1 MEFEEN
7 ELIQMINDNDE
18 DVKDALYEKYS
29 YIVEVILTKY
39 NRSIYGLKL
48 DYNEIR
54 QEAFLAF
61 TNALVNYN
69 EEKDTSLATFIS
81 MVVERRI
88 ISCIRNNRTKKSMLA
103 QKSLSLEF
111 ENKNE
116 VELLNKIADV
126 KYEPSHMIEKDEN
139 CKTLNEK
146 ITSSLSPFEK
156 DVYNL
161 MINNFNYIEIAQILQ
176 KDSKS
181 IDNCIQRLR
190 KKIKDLVDTN
200 QNMW

>member
-111 ENKNE
+111 
-116 VELLNKIADV
+116 
-126 KYEPSHMIEKDEN
+126 
-139 CKTLNEK
+139 
-146 ITSSLSPFEK
+146 
-156 DVYNL
+156 
-161 MINNFNYIEIAQILQ
+161 
-176 KDSKS
+176 
-181 IDNCIQRLR
+181 
-190 KKIKDLVDTN
+190 
-200 QNMW
+200 

>member
-18 DVKDALYEKYS
+18 DVKDALFEKYS
-29 YIVEVILTKY
+29 YIVEIILAKY
-39 NRSIYGLKL
+39 NHSIYGLKL

-54 QEAFLAF
+54 QEAYLAF
-61 TNALVNYN
+61 TNALVCYN

-81 MVVERRI
+81 MVVERKVL
-88 ISCIRNNRTKKSMLA
+88 SYIRNKKTKKSLFE
-103 QKSLSLEF
+103 KSALSLEL

-116 VELLNKIADV
+116 LDLLAKIGDI
-126 KYEPSHMIEKDEN
+126 KYEPSYILEKDEN
-139 CKTLNEK
+139 CKNLIEK
-146 ITSSLSPFEK
+146 INSSLSPFEK

-161 MINNFNYIEIAQILQ
+161 LINNFNYCEIAQILK
-176 KDSKS
+176 KDVKS

-190 KKIKDLVDTN
+190 KKIKEILDTN
-200 QNMW
+200 KIM

>member
-54 QEAFLAF
+54 QEAFLGF

-69 EEKDTSLATFIS
+69 EEKDTSLTTFIS

-161 MINNFNYIEIAQILQ
+161 MINNFNYVEIAQILQ

-200 QNMW
+200 QNM

>member
-39 NRSIYGLKL
+39 NRLIYGLKL

-111 ENKNE
+111 ENENE

-161 MINNFNYIEIAQILQ
+161 MINNFNYVEIAQILQ

-190 KKIKDLVDTN
+190 KKIKDLVDTT
-200 QNMW
+200 QNM

>member
-54 QEAFLAF
+54 QEAFLGF

-69 EEKDTSLATFIS
+69 EEKDTSLTTFIS

-161 MINNFNYIEIAQILQ
+161 MINNFNYVEIAQILQ

>member
-39 NRSIYGLKL
+39 KRSIYGLKL
-48 DYNEIR
+48 DYKEIR

-88 ISCIRNNRTKKSMLA
+88 ISCIRNNRTKKSIIA

-111 ENKNE
+111 ENDNE

-139 CKTLNEK
+139 YKTLNEK

-161 MINNFNYIEIAQILQ
+161 MINNFNYIEIGKILQ

>member
-88 ISCIRNNRTKKSMLA
+88 ISCIRNNRTKKSIIA

-111 ENKNE
+111 ENDNE

-126 KYEPSHMIEKDEN
+126 KYEQSHMIEKDEN
-139 CKTLNEK
+139 YKTLNEK

-161 MINNFNYIEIAQILQ
+161 MINNFNYIEIGKILQ

>member
-88 ISCIRNNRTKKSMLA
+88 ISCIRNNRTKKSMVA

-126 KYEPSHMIEKDEN
+126 KYEPSHMIEKDW
-139 CKTLNEK
+139 
-146 ITSSLSPFEK
+146 
-156 DVYNL
+156 
-161 MINNFNYIEIAQILQ
+161 M
-176 KDSKS
+176 
-181 IDNCIQRLR
+181 
-190 KKIKDLVDTN
+190 KK
-200 QNMW
+200 

>member
-126 KYEPSHMIEKDEN
+126 KYEPSHMIEKNEN
-139 CKTLNEK
+139 CKTLYEK

-161 MINNFNYIEIAQILQ
+161 MINNFNYVEIGKILQ

-190 KKIKDLVDTN
+190 KKIKDLVDTT
-200 QNMW
+200 QNM

>member
-126 KYEPSHMIEKDEN
+126 KYEPSHMIEKNEN

-161 MINNFNYIEIAQILQ
+161 MINNFNYVEIGEILQ

>member
-39 NRSIYGLKL
+39 KRSIYGLKL
-48 DYNEIR
+48 DYKEIR

-111 ENKNE
+111 ENENE

-161 MINNFNYIEIAQILQ
+161 MINNFNYIEIGKILQ